1 MDLSSSFSNANM
13 LEDQEKVSLED
24 YLTIYGNRISQDSE
38 RLFLSDFLYPILG
51 TKGIKFVIPQYPF
64 LDTEGRSRRIDF
76 ALIKGN
82 TRIALE
88 VNGET
93 YHAEGII
100 PNEMFDDNLQRQNEI
115 LTAGWH
121 LLRFSYN
128 QLLDRSW
135 RPRILYSLRKLFVNN
150 IPEIVTGE
158 AIQPNRIQAMALDSL
173 DFYRKNGWKKGIVV
187 MPTGT
192 GKTFLSVFD
201 SKRSAGRILYI
212 VHRLDILNQ
221 SKDAFNTAWPNLR
234 IGTLT
239 GEIKENVFDS
249 TVLFAS
255 KDALRNPE
263 TLRTFSKTEFAYI
276 IVDEVH
282 HGQAPTYSSILS
294 YFEPSFFMLGMTATP
309 DRMDRKDI
317 FELFQYNKVFEY
329 TLNEAIENGYLV
341 PYTYYGLIDN
351 IDYSNIRYNGVR
363 YNVQDLEKN
372 LIIEKRNKE
381 ILKEFLEKG
390 GGNKALCFCCSI
402 EHAERMAEFFNKNG
416 IPSIS
421 ITSAT
426 VDRDEEIKNFR
437 RNQYNVAFTV
447 DLFNEGID
455 FPELRVLLFLRPT
468 ESKTV
473 FEQQLG
479 RGLRLHPGKEKVI
492 ILDFIGN
499 YRKANQI
506 RKFLSKKAKPIFS
519 NSGRITKIEYQY
531 VPGCEVRFDA
541 QVEEIFN
548 IQDEAER
555 EVTKED
561 LAEAYFE
568 LAEAI
573 RRKPTQDDINSS
585 CKYKMSKYFALFG
598 SWVNFLRNIGEYT
611 ESSYHYPQGV
621 HIGHALY
628 ILKVV
633 SSRRRGETRL
643 DDRYI
648 KLRGSFSEGRLGHF
662 QRQTKYK
669 LQALMEMGIL
679 IDDRTSEEYSNE
691 IRLTLEGERISQD
704 LAPLFDSIDLEFQ
717 GSDDSVPSWDMKK
730 EAKYFN
736 EQISE
741 FIKTKDKSRKALTR
755 VFLRMPAVAQML
767 NFIYRVKRKETIP
780 KLEIYDEFF
789 KTPFVKMYC
798 DQNGIEVPTQEGAKH
813 RCPFLL
819 NILESIGVISQT
831 VREVKILKFVINEAT
846 MKIQHKE
853 SKASILYRS
862 RKVEEF
868 FNKGS
873 MEISEEEESILKETF
888 GINFLTE
895 KYFLKEYEIILDE
908 ES

>member
-1 MDLSSSFSNANM
+1 MDMISSFSNAN
-13 LEDQEKVSLED
+13 LLADREKVSLED
-24 YLTIYGNRISQDSE
+24 YLAIYGSRISQESE

-51 TKGIKFVIPQYPF
+51 PEGIKFVIPQYPF
-64 LDTEGRSRRIDF
+64 LDSEGRIRRIDF
-76 ALIKGN
+76 ALIKDDN
-82 TRIALE
+82 RIALE
-88 VNGET
+88 INGET

-128 QLLDRSW
+128 QLQVRNW
-135 RPRILYSLRKLFVNN
+135 RPRVLHSLRKLFLNN
-150 IPEIVTGE
+150 VPELINRE
-158 AIQPNRIQAMALDSL
+158 AIQPNPIQALALESL

-201 SKRSAGRILYI
+201 SQRSAGRILFI

-221 SKDAFNTAWPNLR
+221 SKEAFKTAWPNVR

-239 GEIKENVFDS
+239 GEIKEDIFDS

-255 KDALRNPE
+255 KD
-263 TLRTFSKTEFAYI
+263 TLRTPEILKNFSKAYFAYI

-317 FELFQYNKVFEY
+317 FELFDYNKVFEY

-351 IDYSNIRYNGVR
+351 IDYSKIKYNGVR
-363 YNVQDLEKN
+363 YNIHDLEKN
-372 LIIEKRNKE
+372 LIIEKRNEE

-390 GGNKALCFCCSI
+390 GGNKALGFCCSI
-402 EHAERMAEFFNKNG
+402 EHAERMAEFFNKSG
-416 IPSIS
+416 IHSIS

-426 VDRDEEIKNFR
+426 ADRDKEIENFR
-437 RNQYNVAFTV
+437 TNKYTVAFTV
-447 DLFNEGID
+447 DLFNEGMD

-468 ESKTV
+468 ESRTV

-479 RGLRLHPGKEKVI
+479 RGLRLNPGKERVI

-499 YRKANQI
+499 YKKANQI
-506 RKFLSKKAKPIFS
+506 RKFLSKKTKPIYS
-519 NSGRITKIEYQY
+519 NSGHITKIEYQY

-541 QVEEIFN
+541 KVEEILDF
-548 IQDEAER
+548 QDEAER

-561 LAEAYFE
+561 LVDAYFE

-573 RRKPTQDDINSS
+573 GRKPTQEDINSKG
-585 CKYKMSKYFALFG
+585 KYKMSKYFLLFG
-598 SWVNFLRNIGEYT
+598 SWVNFLRNVGEYT

-621 HIGHALY
+621 HLGHILY
-628 ILKVV
+628 IINVV
-633 SSRRRGETRL
+633 SSVGRSETHL
-643 DDRYI
+643 DDRYV
-648 KLRGSFSEGRLGHF
+648 KLRGSLSEGRLGHF

-679 IDDRTSEEYSNE
+679 IDDRTSEDNSND
-691 IRLTLEGERISQD
+691 IKLTIEGEKISQD
-704 LAPLFDSIDLEFQ
+704 LAPLFNSIDLSFRETN
-717 GSDDSVPSWDMKK
+717 DLVPSWDMNK

-736 EQISE
+736 KQISE
-741 FIKTKDKSRKALTR
+741 FIKTKSESRKDLTR

-819 NILESIGVISQT
+819 NILESIGLISQNT
-831 VREVKILKFVINEAT
+831 REVKILKFVINEET
-846 MKIQHKE
+846 MKLQNKE
-853 SKASILYRS
+853 SKASILQRS
-862 RKVEEF
+862 RRVEEF
-868 FNKGS
+868 FKKGN
-873 MEISEEEESILKETF
+873 MAMSEEEESILKETF

-895 KYFLKEYEIILDE
+895 RYFLKEYDIILDE
-908 ES
+908 EP